1 MEKYF
6 DDKELGRVVIRYSER
21 ARNYTLKITNGQV
34 FATMPVR
41 GSEEKMLTF
50 ILGNR

>member
-21 ARNYTLKITNGQV
+21 ARNYTLKITKNIR
-34 FATMPVR
+34 PD
-41 GSEEKMLTF
+41 LY
-50 ILGNR
+50 